1 LTGSLW
7 ADAPIDLR
15 VEVRPPWP
23 FRLGGGSADGLA
35 RRRGSALQRLLH
47 AGEEPVLVGV
57 VQPAPDRVVF
67 AARARCE
74 AAAAHGI
81 ERMRFATGVDDDL
94 RPFHEAFRGDPY
106 IGAAV
111 RSRPQLRVRRRP
123 EPWEA
128 LAAAITEQLIELERA
143 LVIQR
148 RLIGRLGRRCPRTG
162 LRDAPTPAAVA
173 AVAPAEL
180 EALDLA
186 HRRALAL
193 RRAAREVSS
202 GRVDLHDH
210 EGAWR
215 RLHAIPDIG
224 AWTLEMLAL
233 EGQGRYDCV
242 PAGDLGFL
250 KLIGRLSTGNPRA
263 RADEAEVRGFFARYG
278 RWQGLAGQYLMYA
291 GGRGLIRPGLPDRD
305 LAPRRAGT
313 RWSAPA
319 ARPAAA

>member
-1 LTGSLW
+1 S
-7 ADAPIDLR
+7 
-15 VEVRPPWP
+15 
-23 FRLGGGSADGLA
+23 
-35 RRRGSALQRLLH
+35 
-47 AGEEPVLVGV
+47 
-57 VQPAPDRVVF
+57 
-67 AARARCE
+67 E
-74 AAAAHGI
+74 AAAAYGI

-94 RPFHEAFRGDPY
+94 RPFQDAFRGDPY

-148 RLIGRLGRRCPRTG
+148 RLIGKLGRRCPRTG

-173 AVAPAEL
+173 ALGPAEL

-210 EGAWR
+210 AGAWK

-278 RWQGLAGQYLMYA
+278 CWQGLAGQYLIHA
-291 GGRGLIRPGLPDRD
+291 AGRGLSLIRPGLPDRD
-305 LAPRRAGT
+305 PAPRRAGT